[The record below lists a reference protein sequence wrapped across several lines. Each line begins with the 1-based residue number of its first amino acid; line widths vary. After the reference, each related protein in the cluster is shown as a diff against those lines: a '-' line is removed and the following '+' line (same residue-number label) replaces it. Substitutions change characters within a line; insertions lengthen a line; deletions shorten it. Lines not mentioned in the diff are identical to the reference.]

1 MKQGDFLLY
10 VSGGKIEV
18 GKWVRTTYDGKVV
31 LMPKR
36 TLGKSKKIRKRGY
49 CVSLNDLFQKYRGLL

>member
-10 VSGGKIEV
+10 ITGGKIEV
-18 GKWVRTTYDGKVV
+18 GKWVRTTFDGKVV
-31 LMPKR
+31 LMPKGGA
-36 TLGKSKKIRKRGY
+36 GKQRKTRKRKC

>member
-10 VSGGKIEV
+10 ITGGKIEV
-18 GKWVRTTYDGKVV
+18 GKWVRTTIDGKAV
-31 LMPKR
+31 LMPKGGV
-36 TLGKSKKIRKRGY
+36 GKQRKIRKRKC

>member
-10 VSGGKIEV
+10 ITGGKIEV
-18 GKWVRTTYDGKVV
+18 GKWVRTTFEGKVV

-36 TLGKSKKIRKRGY
+36 TSGKARKIRK
-49 CVSLNDLFQKYRGLL
+49 KE

>member
-10 VSGGKIEV
+10 ITGGKIEV
-18 GKWVRTTYDGKVV
+18 GKWVRTTFEGKVV
-31 LMPKR
+31 LMLKR
-36 TLGKSKKIRKRGY
+36 TSGKAKKIRKKEY

>member
-1 MKQGDFLLY
+1 MKQGDFLIY
-10 VSGGKIEV
+10 ITQGRIEV
-18 GKWVRTTYDGKVV
+18 GKWVRTTFDGKVV

-36 TLGKSKKIRKRGY
+36 TSGKVKKIRKKDR

>member
-10 VSGGKIEV
+10 ITGNKIEV
-18 GKWVRTTYDGKVV
+18 GKWVRTTFDGKVV

-36 TLGKSKKIRKRGY
+36 TSGKARKIRKKEC